1 MPLERTPAV
10 FLRFIGVMEYANS
23 TLVDPKRELV
33 RQISDLISRGYRINI
48 SAESAVY
55 ADKLADEIGS
65 PVAATPVPPDHQL
78 MPPSDAKDFCVI
90 SPGSGRVDKGFNLL
104 PDIVAEYRRRYKQS
118 DVRFVIQNLPMW
130 ELQYNMKSASQLYA
144 APGWSFFRH
153 P

>member
-90 SPGSGRVDKGFNLL
+90 SPVPEEWTKALICCLTLSQNTAEDINSLMFDLL
-104 PDIVAEYRRRYKQS
+104 
-118 DVRFVIQNLPMW
+118 
-130 ELQYNMKSASQLYA
+130 
-144 APGWSFFRH
+144 FRIFLCGNYSIT
-153 P
+153 